1 MVKILIIEDDEGI
14 LLCLRRVLSHLG
26 HDVKIARNGEEGIAM
41 FEETN
46 GFDLV
51 ITGIVMPLKDGNE
64 VARYIRNSK
73 RRDIPLVAMTG
84 SGQKAVQRQLFNMAL
99 EKPFRMKTLIDAI
112 GVL

>member
-26 HDVKIARNGEEGIAM
+26 HDVKTASNGEEGIAL
-41 FEETN
+41 FEKAG

-84 SGQKAVQRQLFNMAL
+84 SGEQVVQRQLFNVSL
-99 EKPFRMKTLIDAI
+99 EKPFKMKVLIEAI
-112 GVL
+112 GAM